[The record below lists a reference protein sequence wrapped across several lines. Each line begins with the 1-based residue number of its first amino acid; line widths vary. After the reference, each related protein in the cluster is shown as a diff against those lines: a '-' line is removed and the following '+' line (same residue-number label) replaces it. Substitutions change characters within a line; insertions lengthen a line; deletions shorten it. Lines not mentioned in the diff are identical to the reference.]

1 MYGLPKSTEVKRPL
15 PKTQLF
21 KQLGW
26 SASQRERF
34 DAEVSRL
41 DFSHWISPR
50 TIPAIAIGNEV
61 KEIFVVDVQLKRRNY
76 DVKSITLLAKSI
88 PQRIIFALHR
98 ENEVQFAAYHT
109 KLFVTEWQFLTP
121 HSSFLIIEGLTFDAV
136 WSNLIS
142 SIGNFVVEQEN
153 SLTEQIKID
162 EEKQKLQQQIA
173 NLERQMNAT
182 KQPRRKREL
191 FLEIQ
196 KIKIMHNS

>member
-1 MYGLPKSTEVKRPL
+1 MYGLPKSTEVRKPL
-15 PKTQLF
+15 PKAQLF

-26 SASQRERF
+26 TASQRDRF
-34 DAEVSRL
+34 DADVSRL

-50 TIPAIAIGNEV
+50 TIPAIAVGNEI
-61 KEIFVVDVQLKRRNY
+61 KEIFVVDVALKRRNY
-76 DVKSITLLAKSI
+76 DIKNITLLAKSI
-88 PQRIIFALHR
+88 PQRIIFALHW

-109 KLFVTEWQFLTP
+109 KLYVTAWRLKSNNYELLT
-121 HSSFLIIEGLTFDAV
+121 IEGLTFDAV

-173 NLERQMNAT
+173 ILERQMNAT

-191 FLEIQ
+191 YNEI
-196 KIKIMHNS
+196 KRLKGGEV

>member
-15 PKTQLF
+15 PKSQLY

-26 SASQRERF
+26 LASQRDRF
-34 DAEVSRL
+34 DADVSRL
-41 DFSHWISPR
+41 DFANWISPR
-50 TIPAIAIGNEV
+50 TIPAIAVGNEV
-61 KEIFVVDVQLKRRNY
+61 KEIFVVDIALKRRNY
-76 DVKSITLLAKSI
+76 DIKNITLLAKSI
-88 PQRIIFALHR
+88 PQRIIFALR
-98 ENEVQFAAYHT
+98 WENEVQFAAYYT
-109 KLFVTEWQFLTP
+109 KLFVTAWQFITP
-121 HSSFLIIEGLTFDAV
+121 HSSFLIIEGLTFDTV

-142 SIGNFVVEQEN
+142 TIGNFLVEQEN

-191 FLEIQ
+191 FIELQ
-196 KIKIMHNS
+196 RLKTNV

>member
-15 PKTQLF
+15 PKAQLYN
-21 KQLGW
+21 QLGW

-34 DAEVSRL
+34 DADVSRL

-50 TIPAIAIGNEV
+50 TIPAIAVGNEV
-61 KEIFVVDVQLKRRNY
+61 KEIFVVDVTLKLRNY
-76 DVKSITLLAKSI
+76 DIKNITLLAKSI
-88 PQRIIFALHR
+88 PQRIIFALR
-98 ENEVQFAAYHT
+98 WENEVQLAAYHT
-109 KLFVTEWQFLTP
+109 KLFVTAWQLISNNYSLLT
-121 HSSFLIIEGLTFDAV
+121 IEGLTFDAV

-162 EEKQKLQQQIA
+162 EEKQKLQQQIT

-191 FLEIQ
+191 YNEI
-196 KIKIMHNS
+196 KRLKGGEV